1 MGTACTSGSL
11 FLEKWVHIPVDVKE
25 SEPVC
30 CDRKFFVLHSFTRR
44 LECWHLLTCF
54 HSAQLTGSSSDAMKL
69 MCKVCSLVSTPVAFI
84 SDRRM
89 TQCVSCGALPG
100 TVWRHMRCRRF
111 QTEVEL
117 LCGFKCSH
125 LNLLDTWIAFVG
137 QTLCLFA
144 FLLKCVFS
152 LGIYNAVFVCSPQS
166 LLSYSK
172 SILVGKRRK
181 LCMLAEK

>member
-1 MGTACTSGSL
+1 MSSYSSGY
-11 FLEKWVHIPVDVKE
+11 
-25 SEPVC
+25 
-30 CDRKFFVLHSFTRR
+30 DRKFFVLHSFTRR

-89 TQCVSCGALPG
+89 TQCVSCRALPG
-100 TVWRHMRCRRF
+100 TVWSHMRCRRF

-125 LNLLDTWIAFVG
+125 LNLLDTWIAFVC

-144 FLLKCVFS
+144 FLLKVCIFFGEYIMLCLSVHHSHYWVTQRAFWLES
-152 LGIYNAVFVCSPQS
+152 GESFVCWLRSNS
-166 LLSYSK
+166 
-172 SILVGKRRK
+172 
-181 LCMLAEK
+181 